1 MDTDSSP
8 VDGGNSGGST
18 PPNGFKAPQ
27 SQEELNRIIAERLA
41 RERAKYADYDELK
54 HAAAKLK
61 AIEDAQKSESERMA
75 EAKAALERERDQAKA
90 EALRLRIAAKHGISD
105 EDADLFLTATDEA
118 TLERQ
123 ATRLAATTKKT
134 GNYVPREGQSVR
146 PAAGGE
152 REFLRQLF
160 GREG

>member
-1 MDTDSSP
+1 MDTDSNP
-8 VDGGNSGGST
+8 VDGGNSGGGT
-18 PPNGFKAPQ
+18 PPDGFKAPQ

-41 RERAKYADYDELK
+41 RERAKYADYDDLK
-54 HAAAKLK
+54 RAAAEAEKV
-61 AIEDAQKSESERMA
+61 A

-123 ATRLAATTKKT
+123 ATRLAAATKKT

-152 REFLRQLF
+152 REFVRQLF